1 MSSSEARG
9 PGNALA
15 RDCGRD
21 AHPRPSLRTHRRRYR
36 FPLLPTNARSIN
48 TGDPRWGRTQET
60 PGEDVYLTSEY
71 AVALIRGL
79 QEGDDPRYVKVSA
92 CAKHYA
98 A

>member
-1 MSSSEARG
+1 VSAAQGEATWERNSRVRSLAHSQRPHCSSLFLS
-9 PGNALA
+9 
-15 RDCGRD
+15 
-21 AHPRPSLRTHRRRYR
+21 
-36 FPLLPTNARSIN
+36 FLPVTRSIN

-71 AVALIRGL
+71 AVNLIRGL